1 MPLDSINRLNRVMEI
16 LRRQV
21 AEDSSRSVPITPGRA
36 PTTSAR
42 GPHPERAGVEQ
53 LRQRV
58 VERVRALDPD
68 DPRRPGKARRI
79 FLESVLAWEFGDD
92 ILQDNR
98 FDEMLTHIEH
108 GFDAAPEMTDQ
119 LDELLAALQTRET

>member
-21 AEDSSRSVPITPGRA
+21 AEDSPRTATVAPGRA
-36 PTTSAR
+36 PAGSAR
-42 GPHPERAGVEQ
+42 GPRTERASVEQ

-98 FDEMLTHIEH
+98 LDELLAHIEQ
-108 GFDAAPEMTDQ
+108 GFEAAPEMTDQ
-119 LDELLAALQTRET
+119 LDELLLALQTRET